1 MSAVIW
7 ITGLSGAGKTS
18 LAKKLAIEL
27 GSRGE
32 RFIRLDGD
40 ELRDVFDLNNE
51 LTNSY
56 NAESRKRIA
65 LSYSRLSRL
74 LSAQNI
80 IVIISTIS
88 LFESVHIWNR
98 TNLPNYLEVYIKVP
112 TSELVKRDPKGIY
125 GSYFEGKSSNVT
137 GLDVAFDEPVN
148 PDILIEY
155 PSELPDHSSVLKIV
169 ELLEKRGIIHE
180 HEY

>member
-32 RFIRLDGD
+32 RSIRLDGD
-40 ELRDVFDLNNE
+40 ELREVFDFNDE
-51 LTNSY
+51 LANSY

-74 LSAQNI
+74 LAAQNV
-80 IVIISTIS
+80 IVIVSTIS
-88 LFESVHIWNR
+88 LFESVHKWNR
-98 TNLPNYLEVYIKVP
+98 SNLPNYLEVYIKVP
-112 TSELVKRDPKGIY
+112 ISELINRDPKGIY
-125 GSYFEGKSSNVT
+125 GNYFEGKSLNVI

-155 PSELPDHSSVLKIV
+155 PSELPGHSSVSKIV
-169 ELLEKRGIIHE
+169 ELLEKRGIIH
-180 HEY
+180 